1 VSRSLASSR
10 LLTPST
16 LAAIDDLALVARL
29 IVEGFLAGEHRD
41 RRPGAGVEFS
51 QYRSYQPGD
60 DLRKVDWR
68 AYGRCDRFYVRESEV
83 ERDVTVRLVLDASA
97 SMAHEDSGL
106 SKLAYA
112 RLLIAALAYL
122 AERQGDRIA
131 FHAVQDS
138 SSMDLPAARGRHSL
152 SRVLHRLDRL
162 EAVGSWPPW
171 ELLGARIART
181 RECEL
186 VVVVSDLYQTDGEML
201 RALEALRALGHE
213 VLVLHLMGR
222 NELDFSYVGDHAFVD
237 LESGATVT
245 GNPAV
250 MRAAYLER
258 MAVALARWR
267 ETLLEAGVGY
277 TLSTL
282 DTPIDGALRACLARR
297 ARLP

>member
-1 VSRSLASSR
+1 MSRSLASSR

-68 AYGRCDRFYVRESEV
+68 AYGRCDRLYVRESEV

-97 SMAHEDSGL
+97 SMAHQDSGL
-106 SKLAYA
+106 TKLAYA

-122 AERQGDRIA
+122 ADRQGDRIA
-131 FHAVQDS
+131 FHAVQDG

-152 SRVLHRLDRL
+152 PRVLHRLERL
-162 EAVGSWPPW
+162 EAAGSWPPW
-171 ELLGARIART
+171 ELLGARIAVP
-181 RECEL
+181 REHEL
-186 VVVVSDLYQTDGEML
+186 VVVVSDLYQRDGELL
-201 RALEALRALGHE
+201 RVLEALKALGHE
-213 VLVLHLMGR
+213 VLVLHLMAR
-222 NELDFSYVGDHAFVD
+222 NELDFSYAGDHAFVD
-237 LESGATVT
+237 LESGVVIT
-245 GNPAV
+245 GNPAA

-258 MAVALARWR
+258 MAAALARWR

-282 DTPIDGALRACLARR
+282 DMPIDGALRSCLARR